1 MFKKILVTLFVNLVT
16 IINGGTVDINF
27 DSEKFI
33 NGTVMEI
40 RQIETTTK
48 DESKIDALMKKV
60 KEVEIKYDIKSRIL
74 THKEIEEEYKKATI
88 TQDVKKLQKKQV
100 KSLPVT
106 PKTVKKDT
114 PKKETT
120 TVVKKNENNNNPT
133 TTLTKAE
140 RDYIINGDVSHYGYS
155 LHGSK
160 TATGG
165 RFDQWAMTAAHK
177 TLPFGTMVKVTNIKN
192 NKSVVVKITDRG
204 PYIKGRTLD
213 LSRGAFRKIATEK
226 QGVLKSNNVRISILS
241 LGKGRGR

>member
-140 RDYIINGDVSHYGYS
+140 RDHIINGDVSHYGYS

>member
-48 DESKIDALMKKV
+48 DESKIEELMKKV

-226 QGVLKSNNVRISILS
+226 QGVLKSNNVRIEILT

>member
-16 IINGGTVDINF
+16 IINGGTIDINF

-48 DESKIDALMKKV
+48 DESKIEELMKKV

-241 LGKGRGR
+241 LGKGRSR

>member
-226 QGVLKSNNVRISILS
+226 QGVLKSNNVRIEILS

>member
-48 DESKIDALMKKV
+48 DESKIEELMKKV

-74 THKEIEEEYKKATI
+74 THKEIEEEYTKATI
-88 TQDVKKLQKKQV
+88 IQDVKKLQKKQV

-133 TTLTKAE
+133 PTLTKAE

>member
-16 IINGGTVDINF
+16 IINGGTIDINF

-48 DESKIDALMKKV
+48 DESKIEELMKKV

>member
-48 DESKIDALMKKV
+48 DESKIEELMKKV

-241 LGKGRGR
+241 VGKGRSR

>member
-140 RDYIINGDVSHYGYS
+140 RDHIINGDVSHYGYS

-213 LSRGAFRKIATEK
+213 LSRGAFRKIAIEK

>member
-48 DESKIDALMKKV
+48 DESKIEELMKKV